1 MPKTLEIVEVSTSD
15 EDGYESMILSLR
27 SDGTEVG
34 EASVLT
40 SSTGAYVER
49 IDIDE
54 SKRNRGLGTEFL
66 RLLSERLGGIY
77 LAPDNADAQRLY
89 ARIGQDY
96 HGADAEYVDQGYGV
110 YKII

>member
-1 MPKTLEIVEVSTSD
+1 MTKELVEESVLE
-15 EDGYESMILSLR
+15 EDGYTSKVFGLSI
-27 SDGTEVG
+27 DGVSVG

-54 SKRNRGLGTEFL
+54 SKRNRGLGTDFL
-66 RLLSERLGGIY
+66 RLLSEHLGGIY

-96 HGADAEYVDQGYGV
+96 HGADAEYVDQGFGV
-110 YKII
+110 YAI